1 MATMETLDPSDV
13 VGYVGS
19 GCGSRAIDLARR
31 TPRREVET
39 SPPSPRCPRRCPGAK
54 ASIGCNAGHQSLA
67 LLAGVLAAAI
77 GVVKQHARPSRRQTA
92 IISAFVQ
99 SLGLEMGFVDQPTI
113 WRDMDRAP
121 RPRGVTITPGA
132 TGVQA
137 PQVDKVAIK
146 LLLTFQL
153 RL

>member
-1 MATMETLDPSDV
+1 ML
-13 VGYVGS
+13 
-19 GCGSRAIDLARR
+19 
-31 TPRREVET
+31 
-39 SPPSPRCPRRCPGAK
+39 
-54 ASIGCNAGHQSLA
+54 GHQSLA